1 MKNPHYIK
9 LWFIALLTFL
19 GASAA
24 LAAETPLNPPG
35 GTAFNHYLTLLV
47 AALVFAYAFW
57 PRCGGKACAGSG
69 TKRPPFWKSFT
80 SSVKPSQDVNMIDIK
95 PTTTLARLSLPYK
108 VLFTGFLLVIGV
120 GLMMAGAQI
129 MLTHGQAD
137 GKPGVS
143 VDDIVYS
150 YYGNRSGSKLESM
163 LNGAM
168 KEMAPEEVRFELIQ
182 WARDDA
188 PIEKWASRI
197 QPLLEKHCV
206 ACHNAES
213 PQPNFTK
220 LEVVQKIAEV
230 DQGASIATL
239 TRVSHIHLFGISFI
253 FLFVGWIFGMAE
265 FDLRWKI
272 ILISTPFAFLIV
284 DVLSW
289 WLTKYFPVFAWLTM
303 IGGFGYSLAS
313 TVMIFTSLAQMW
325 LPQWTQREP
334 T

>member
-1 MKNPHYIK
+1 MDH
-9 LWFIALLTFL
+9 A
-19 GASAA
+19 
-24 LAAETPLNPPG
+24 
-35 GTAFNHYLTLLV
+35 LTLLV
-47 AALVFAYAFW
+47 AAAIFAYAFW
-57 PRCGGKACAGSG
+57 PRGGQAPAHAK
-69 TKRPPFWKSFT
+69 
-80 SSVKPSQDVNMIDIK
+80 KPSWTRFIPSATPSHEDVNMIDIR
-95 PTTTLARLSLPYK
+95 PNTTLARLSLPYK

-143 VDDIVYS
+143 VNDIVYS

-163 LNGAM
+163 LNGSM
-168 KEMAPEEVRFELIQ
+168 KDMAPDEVRFELIQ
-182 WARDDA
+182 WARDEA
-188 PIEKWASRI
+188 PVEKWASRI
-197 QPLLEKHCV
+197 QPLLQKHCV
-206 ACHNAES
+206 SCHSGES
-213 PQPNFTK
+213 ALPDFNK
-220 LEVVQKIAEV
+220 LEVVRKIAEV
-230 DQGASIATL
+230 DQGASISTL

-265 FDLRWKI
+265 FDFRWKI

-289 WLTKYFPVFAWLTM
+289 WLTKYFPIFAWLTM

-325 LPQWTQREP
+325 LPHWTARGQE
-334 T
+334 